1 MKLAP
6 KILSPLAILAA
17 VTIAIAATASVSTRG
32 IVDAADAATRA
43 GRQLTDASE
52 IRALSRAVQR
62 DALNILFEDTDTAR
76 RQFAQTIARRAGEMR
91 ARVARLIG
99 SLGPEA
105 ATRLPEFA
113 ALQDSVLA
121 EVDRVATLG
130 VGGQRDAAF
139 AAVREG
145 LRPRERAASA
155 LTDRFITAMEEEVV
169 RLDREAEA
177 TVETARLVM
186 ILVSLI
192 GIVGALGFGLVVAFR
207 AVIRPIRQSTAVVE
221 KLAAGDLDVAIVG
234 GERKDELGVLARAF
248 TVFKDGMIKAR
259 DLAAQEAVQARARD
273 ERARQVEAL
282 ARRFDADVTAML
294 HAVSGATTELQTAA
308 GSMTATAEEASRQ
321 ATAVAAAS
329 EQASTNVQ
337 TVAAAAEELS
347 TSVSEIGRQVVRSS
361 TIAGRAVN
369 DAERT
374 NLAVNGLAEAASRIG
389 EVVKLISDIAG
400 QTNLLALNATI
411 EAARAGEAGKGFAV
425 VASEVKSLA
434 TQTARATEEIGQ
446 HIAAI
451 QGATRQSVDA
461 IKGIGGTIV
470 TINEVATQI
479 SAAVEEQGAA
489 TQEIARNVQQ
499 AAAGTAEVSANIAGV
514 TAAASDTG
522 RAAGQVHAASS
533 ELARQSETL
542 RSQVDRFLAEVKR
555 VGG

>member
-6 KILSPLAILAA
+6 KILSPLAVLAA
-17 VTIAIAATASVSTRG
+17 VTIAIAATASVSTRS
-32 IVDAADAATRA
+32 IVAASDASALAR
-43 GRQLTDASE
+43 RELLDASE

-62 DALNILFEDTDTAR
+62 DALNILFEDTDAAR
-76 RQFAQTIARRAGEMR
+76 RQFAQTIARRSDEMR
-91 ARVARLIG
+91 ARVQRLIG
-99 SLGPEA
+99 ALGAEA
-105 ATRLPEFA
+105 DARLPEFR
-113 ALQDSVLA
+113 ALQDTVLV

-130 VGGQRDAAF
+130 IAGQRDAAF

-155 LTDRFITAMEEEVV
+155 LTDRFITAMEEELA

-177 TVETARLVM
+177 TVAAARLAM

-192 GIVGALGFGLVVAFR
+192 GIASALGFGLAMAFR

-221 KLAAGDLDVAIVG
+221 RLAGGDLAVAIEG
-234 GERKDELGVLARAF
+234 GECKDELGVLARAF
-248 TVFKDGMIKAR
+248 AVFKDGMIKAR
-259 DLAAQEAVQARARD
+259 QLAAQEAEQLRQRE
-273 ERARQVEAL
+273 ERARQMEAMT
-282 ARRFDADVTAML
+282 RRFDAHVTEML

-308 GSMTATAEEASRQ
+308 SSMTATAEEASRQ

-337 TVAAAAEELS
+337 TVAAASEELA
-347 TSVSEIGRQVVRSS
+347 TSVGEIGRQVVRSS
-361 TIAGRAVN
+361 TIAGQAVS

-374 NLAVNGLAEAASRIG
+374 NQAVNGLAAAAQRIG

-451 QGATRQSVDA
+451 QGATRESVDA
-461 IKGIGGTIV
+461 IKCIGGTIV

-514 TAAASDTG
+514 TAAAADTG
-522 RAAGQVHAASS
+522 RAAGQVLDASS
-533 ELARQSETL
+533 ELARQSAQL
-542 RSQVDRFLAEVKR
+542 RGQVDTFLAEVRR
-555 VGG
+555 VSG